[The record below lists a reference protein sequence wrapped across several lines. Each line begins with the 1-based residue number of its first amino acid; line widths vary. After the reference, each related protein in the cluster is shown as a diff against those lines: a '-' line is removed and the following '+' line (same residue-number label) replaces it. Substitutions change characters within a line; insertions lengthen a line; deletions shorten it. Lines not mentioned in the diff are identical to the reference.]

1 MLVLTR
7 RVGES
12 ILIGPDI
19 EVRVLELHG
28 RQVRIGVQAPRDV
41 TIVRDELVRDDG
53 PDSGA
58 LPAGPS

>member
-1 MLVLTR
+1 
-7 RVGES
+7 
-12 ILIGPDI
+12 LIGPDI